1 MGGQASIA
9 AVKGFRDVLPNE
21 SRLWRQLEATAAEV
35 FAHHDFHPLA
45 LPLLE
50 RAELFARTLGE
61 GTDVVEKEMYTF
73 EDRDGTMLTLR
84 PEATASA
91 VRAYLDSGLGAQ
103 GQAAR
108 FWYTGPM
115 FRRERPQKGRYRQFH
130 QIGVEAFGQAEP
142 IVDAEILIMLM
153 HLLARL
159 EVREATLH
167 LGSLGDA
174 TCRPG
179 YREQLAAFAR
189 DRLEALCGDCHRRLV
204 NNPLR
209 LLDCKVPSCRAAM
222 QGAPVMLDHL
232 CDDCAA
238 HFAAVRA
245 LLDGEGVAYALAP
258 RLVRG
263 LDYYN
268 RTAFEITAAGLG
280 AQDAVAGGGRYDG
293 LVAQLG
299 GPDVPAFGFAIGV
312 ERLALAAGLTIEPPA
327 PQMAILPLVAE
338 AAGAALSIAVRLR
351 AGGITVLLEPPGRSL
366 KALLRN
372 ANRRQARAALLLGGD
387 ELAAGR
393 GTVRDLVRGVDHRLA
408 LPLDAGASELVRWVR
423 EHEEGESAG

>member
-35 FAHHDFHPLA
+35 FAHHDFHPVA

-91 VRAYLDSGLGAQ
+91 VRAYLESGLGAQ

-108 FWYTGPM
+108 FWYVGPM

-142 IVDAEILIMLM
+142 IVDGEILVMLLN
-153 HLLARL
+153 LLARL
-159 EVREATLH
+159 GMREPTLH

-174 TCRPG
+174 TCRPV
-179 YREQLAAFAR
+179 YRERLAAFAR
-189 DRLEALCGDCHRRLV
+189 ERLDQLCGDCHRRLV

-209 LLDCKVPSCRAAM
+209 LLDCKVPTCRAAL
-222 QGAPVMLDHL
+222 QDAPVMLDHL
-232 CDDCAA
+232 CSGCAE
-238 HFAAVRA
+238 HFDAVRA
-245 LLDGEGVAYALAP
+245 LLDGEGVAYELAP

-293 LVAQLG
+293 LVAALG

-327 PQMAILPLVAE
+327 PSVAILPLVPE
-338 AAGAALSIAVRLR
+338 AAGAALSIATRLR
-351 AGGITVLLEPPGRSL
+351 SGGITVLLEPPGRSL